1 MRILIID
8 DDTGMTDL
16 LTILLTPASTEV
28 LSANTSSKGI
38 QIIHDHHPDVVILDL
53 ILPELNGIELCREIR
68 QFSTVP
74 ILVLS
79 ALDSPGMVAQALD
92 SGADDYLTKP
102 TSSGTLIAHL
112 KKLVRRTSMLK
123 KNNPILDASAHQPA
137 PVKKIR

>member
-28 LSANTSSKGI
+28 LTANTARAGV
-38 QIIHDHHPDVVILDL
+38 QMIHDQPPDVVILDL
-53 ILPELNGIELCREIR
+53 ILPELNGIDLCREIR
-68 QFSTVP
+68 EFSTVP

-112 KKLVRRTSMLK
+112 KKLVRRSSMLK
-123 KNNPILDASAHQPA
+123 KNNSLLDNNAQHPEPA
-137 PVKKIR
+137 KEI

>member
-28 LSANTSSKGI
+28 LTANTASEGM
-38 QIIHDHHPDVVILDL
+38 QMIHDQHPDVVILDL
-53 ILPELNGIELCREIR
+53 ILPELNGIDLCREIR
-68 QFSTVP
+68 EISAIP

-79 ALDSPGMVAQALD
+79 ALDSPTMVARALD

-102 TSSGTLIAHL
+102 ISSGTLIARL
-112 KKLVRRTSMLK
+112 NKLVRRPAMQK
-123 KNNPILDASAHQPA
+123 KNNLLPENNAQHVEPG
-137 PVKKIR
+137 